1 MNREQ
6 LIKWLVKNP
15 EIVTEF
21 LEKLITEAEFRLKI
35 DEIVKKQNKIKYDN

>member
-1 MNREQ
+1 MSREQ

-21 LEKLITEAEFRLKI
+21 LEKLITEAELRLKI
-35 DEIVKKQNKIKYDN
+35 DEVIKGRKKIKYDN

>member
-15 EIVTEF
+15 EIMTEF
-21 LEKLITEAEFRLKI
+21 LEKLIAEAEFRLMI
-35 DEIVKKQNKIKYDN
+35 DEVIKKQNKIKYDN